1 MPASG
6 SACSQVSTSA
16 LPDPAG
22 GCAQALLWFGIKRS
36 KRAPTKMH
44 PYGYMRDK
52 FVFSLISAVG
62 IFCLGAGVSV
72 WNGVSGLM
80 AATPVEHV
88 GWSIAGTLRHH
99 VKLVGLVL
107 ACSQCWPAAI
117 MFTGARLQRHTCD

>member
-1 MPASG
+1 MAR
-6 SACSQVSTSA
+6 
-16 LPDPAG
+16 
-22 GCAQALLWFGIKRS
+22 AQALLWFGIKRS

-88 GWSIAGTLRHH
+88 GWSIAGMHTLGH
-99 VKLVGLVL
+99 VDCGLQYTHVDVRAHSCL
-107 ACSQCWPAAI
+107 IRSC
-117 MFTGARLQRHTCD
+117 RY

>member
-1 MPASG
+1 MA
-6 SACSQVSTSA
+6 
-16 LPDPAG
+16 
-22 GCAQALLWFGIKRS
+22 CAQALLWFGIKRS

-72 WNGVSGLM
+72 WNGVSGLL

-88 GWSIAGTLRHH
+88 GWSIAGTRRLVPCELGFQRDY
-99 VKLVGLVL
+99 VKVQTAGRCFAV
-107 ACSQCWPAAI
+107 AGNASYQHRISDVQPSCCAAL
-117 MFTGARLQRHTCD
+117 TR

>member
-1 MPASG
+1 MDRCDSSSRMAVMLLD
-6 SACSQVSTSA
+6 CISQPCPVA
-16 LPDPAG
+16 
-22 GCAQALLWFGIKRS
+22 CAQALLWFGIKRS

-72 WNGVSGLM
+72 WNGVSGLL

-88 GWSIAGTLRHH
+88 GWSIAGTRPLLTLD
-99 VKLVGLVL
+99 KK
-107 ACSQCWPAAI
+107 
-117 MFTGARLQRHTCD
+117 MFKSDRTTEQN

>member
-1 MPASG
+1 VLANCFAHPTE
-6 SACSQVSTSA
+6 V
-16 LPDPAG
+16 
-22 GCAQALLWFGIKRS
+22 CAQALLWFGIKRS

-72 WNGVSGLM
+72 WNGVSGLL

-88 GWSIAGTLRHH
+88 GWSIAGTRRLFPAVNAFSVRMVN
-99 VKLVGLVL
+99 VKGLG
-107 ACSQCWPAAI
+107 
-117 MFTGARLQRHTCD
+117 GAKHL